1 VLIANKISHFLK
13 KIILS
18 DTNIGGQG
26 RNSEKIVVYY
36 SQKQIWPKEQDMEI
50 KGSLSEKTART
61 TASYLETSLDA
72 ADTVYL
78 PACQIPCGQEILF
91 QGEIPGIFAEEAVR
105 NHSFS
110 MVSRHFHES
119 LELYFLLEG
128 ERFYFVEQDT
138 YHVRDHMGIL
148 VDQNQIHKTCPAGTK
163 TRHHRFLLQLEGRA
177 LSEIIRLCGFQGL
190 PEFGEQYR
198 GIIHFSESEWNQVL
212 KLLERIKSELSCI
225 GTSERFSGSEAE
237 KRAAEGMIR
246 LYTAQLLLLLIRVR
260 GGEEA
265 QGWREP
271 RQSSL
276 VHTGMYQK
284 VHEIAIYLQNNS
296 ARKLCL
302 DDLAAHFFI
311 SRSYLT
317 RIFRTVTGFT
327 VSEYQNIC
335 RIKKA
340 QILLR
345 ETSMSITEISMETGF
360 GSLPYF
366 ERVFRQTAAQT
377 PLQYRQSVRKRVN

>member
-1 VLIANKISHFLK
+1 
-13 KIILS
+13 
-18 DTNIGGQG
+18 
-26 RNSEKIVVYY
+26 
-36 SQKQIWPKEQDMEI
+36 MEDVWV
-50 KGSLSEKTART
+50 KDS
-61 TASYLETSLDA
+61 
-72 ADTVYL
+72 VYL
-78 PACQIPCGQEILF
+78 TAGQLEDKKEILF
-91 QGEIPGIFAEEAVR
+91 QGEALGIFGEEAVR
-105 NHSFS
+105 KQSFS
-110 MVSRHFHES
+110 MVSRHFHQS

-138 YHVRDHMGIL
+138 YHMKEQMAIL

-163 TRHHRFLLQLEGRA
+163 KSHHRFLLQLEGEA
-177 LSEIIRLCGFQGL
+177 LNSLLKLCGFRGL
-190 PEFGEQYR
+190 LEFGEQYR
-198 GIIHFSESEWNQVL
+198 GITCFSDGEWKQVL
-212 KLLERIKSELSCI
+212 EQLERIKKEMNMARSMPGRSD
-225 GTSERFSGSEAE
+225 TE
-237 KRAAEGMIR
+237 KRTAAGLIQ
-246 LYTAQLLLLLIRVR
+246 LYTAQLLLLLIRAR
-260 GGEEA
+260 SREEA
-265 QGWREP
+265 EGWKEP
-271 RQSSL
+271 GQTNL

-327 VSEYQNIC
+327 VNEYQNIC

-345 ETSMSITEISMETGF
+345 ETSMTMTEIAMETGF

-366 ERVFRQTAAQT
+366 ERVFRRATAQT
-377 PLQYRQSVRKRVN
+377 PMQYKKDHPSP

>member
-1 VLIANKISHFLK
+1 
-13 KIILS
+13 
-18 DTNIGGQG
+18 
-26 RNSEKIVVYY
+26 
-36 SQKQIWPKEQDMEI
+36 MEI

-260 GGEEA
+260 SGEEA

-360 GSLPYF
+360 EAFHTLKGYFVRLPPRRLF
-366 ERVFRQTAAQT
+366 NTGRVSGNALISISRLYWQIHTAARRR
-377 PLQYRQSVRKRVN
+377 LWERRNVKNAVRHPSP